1 MFCPHCA
8 APLKEESPFC
18 PHCGK
23 AIGSLW
29 QNGASS
35 DGAASAFTAPS
46 STEPSLP
53 EIDDK
58 EKKALLITLGYKE
71 RVLGTLWI
79 VVGTLQ
85 VLVGAAIAIL
95 IAGAGGGGFAILG
108 CVFIGLGIWNLM
120 IGSGWVS
127 NARKIRN
134 VPVGIVARDAPMA
147 KAILNLALNVYLGT
161 VGVIASLYYLLN
173 VRRFVMQN
181 AAAFLRIEKD
191 YLEKA

>member
-8 APLKEESPFC
+8 APLKEETPFC

-23 AIGSLW
+23 SIDRLW
-29 QNGASS
+29 ENG
-35 DGAASAFTAPS
+35 APS
-46 STEPSLP
+46 SSGPASNSAEPSLP
-53 EIDDK
+53 RIDEQ
-58 EKKALLITLGYKE
+58 EKKSLLITLGYKE